1 MIKKIL
7 WALII
12 LMTIGIT
19 ACSNEE
25 ETSVNHDLKHQGTDK
40 VYRIIPLSTSLV
52 DILCELDIE
61 MVGVP
66 DSQYGLPDQVKDI
79 ERVGLSM
86 NPDVEKLAQLEPTH
100 ILSLITIK
108 SLVQPELEQ
117 AGLTAEYYNLENID
131 ELKKTITQ
139 IGKAFDKEKE
149 AGELVAEFEQDI
161 QATLDSIEGKA
172 SPKVLILFGFPG
184 NYMESTEASF
194 VGQMVAL
201 LGGENV
207 VKQKDVPYVDVNLEE
222 LLVSNPDIILRTA
235 HGLGDEVRAQFA
247 EEFKTNPIWS
257 KFEAVQNGRVYDLDD
272 AQFNVSATLDTPE
285 ALEELANIL
294 YE

>member
-1 MIKKIL
+1 MKKIL
-7 WALII
+7 CILIMI
-12 LMTIGIT
+12 MAVTIT
-19 ACSNEE
+19 ACGSNEPANANQDE
-25 ETSVNHDLKHQGTDK
+25 GKDEAC
-40 VYRIIPLSTSLV
+40 RIVPLSTSLV
-52 DILCELDIE
+52 DILCELEIE

-86 NPDVEKLAQLEPTH
+86 NPDIEKIAQLEPTH
-100 ILSLITIK
+100 ILSLVTIK
-108 SLVQPELEQ
+108 SLVKPELEQ

-149 AGELVAEFEQDI
+149 SGKLVKKLEEDI
-161 QATLDSIEGKA
+161 QATLNSIEGKA

-184 NYMESTEASF
+184 NYMESTDASF
-194 VGQMVAL
+194 VGQMVTL

-207 VKQKDVPYVDVNLEE
+207 VKQADVPYVDVNLEE
-222 LLVSNPDIILRTA
+222 LLISNPDIILRTA

-272 AQFNVSATLDTPE
+272 AQFSVSATLDTPE
-285 ALEELANIL
+285 ALEELAKIL